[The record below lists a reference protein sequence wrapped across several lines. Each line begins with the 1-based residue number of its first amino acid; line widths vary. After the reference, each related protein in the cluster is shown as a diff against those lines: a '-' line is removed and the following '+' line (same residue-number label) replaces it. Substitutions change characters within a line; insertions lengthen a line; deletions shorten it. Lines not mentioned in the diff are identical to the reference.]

1 MVSCDCEEVGG
12 VWDSTSWY
20 IFDGT
25 FVGGVDCRCNAGDL
39 SIGTMV
45 GFEGAGRKDEV
56 VVWMVCK
63 DTLVAFE
70 GAHL

>member
-1 MVSCDCEEVGG
+1 M
-12 VWDSTSWY
+12 
-20 IFDGT
+20 
-25 FVGGVDCRCNAGDL
+25 FVGGIDCRCNVGDP

-63 DTLVAFE
+63 DTLVTFE